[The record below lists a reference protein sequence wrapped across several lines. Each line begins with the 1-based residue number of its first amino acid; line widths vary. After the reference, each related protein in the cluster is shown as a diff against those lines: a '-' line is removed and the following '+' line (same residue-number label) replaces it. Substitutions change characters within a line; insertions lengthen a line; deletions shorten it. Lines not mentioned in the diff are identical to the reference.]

1 MTENLYWN
9 LLAKKLS
16 GEASPEELK
25 ELEEL
30 IKSNS
35 NLIYPAE
42 VIQKLWSLKAKQDNS
57 YDAEI
62 AFELH
67 IENLKNKGVDLTELQ
82 IPLTTPQEQPNKP
95 LKRKK
100 YFLIASFCV
109 ACLLI
114 VTGFIWK
121 YSSKEIVSLPNK
133 SYSEISTRLGSK
145 TRLVL
150 PDSSIVWLNAGSKLT
165 YSENFGTTNRNTTLS
180 GEAYFDVK
188 KSSTPFIIR
197 ANGLQIKVLGTAFNV
212 KSYPNEK
219 TTETSLIRGR
229 VEITNTKRPGEVFIL
244 NPNEKLI
251 ISNELKEEKTGV
263 KHKIEPKV
271 VKGALT
277 VTADNTVVET
287 SWVENKLIFQDESFE
302 EVARKME
309 RWYNV
314 RIEIKDEELGKL
326 NVGGGPFENET
337 IQQALLALQIAFQ
350 FKFTINDN
358 YITITR

>member
-35 NLIYPAE
+35 NFIYPAE
-42 VIQKLWSLKAKQDNS
+42 VIEKLMTA
-57 YDAEI
+57 
-62 AFELH
+62 
-67 IENLKNKGVDLTELQ
+67 
-82 IPLTTPQEQPNKP
+82 QEQPNKP
-95 LKRKK
+95 LKRNK

-133 SYSEISTRLGSK
+133 SYSEVSTRLGSK

-188 KSSTPFIIR
+188 KNSTPFIIH

-219 TTETSLIRGR
+219 TTETSLIRGK
-229 VEITNTKRPGEVFIL
+229 VEITHEKRPGVVFVL
-244 NPNEKLI
+244 RPNEKLI
-251 ISNELKEEKTGV
+251 IANDVETEKVETNKEE
-263 KHKIEPKV
+263 PKMIV
-271 VKGALT
+271 SSLT
-277 VTADNTVVET
+277 HSAIDNGIIET
-287 SWVENKLIFQDESFE
+287 SWV
-302 EVARKME
+302 
-309 RWYNV
+309 
-314 RIEIKDEELGKL
+314 
-326 NVGGGPFENET
+326 
-337 IQQALLALQIAFQ
+337 
-350 FKFTINDN
+350 
-358 YITITR
+358 